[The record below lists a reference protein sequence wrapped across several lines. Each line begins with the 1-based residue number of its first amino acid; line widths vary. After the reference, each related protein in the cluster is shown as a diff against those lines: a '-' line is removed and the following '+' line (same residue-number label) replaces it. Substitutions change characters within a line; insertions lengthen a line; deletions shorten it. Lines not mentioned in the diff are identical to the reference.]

1 MDWLEESN
9 LGGVFALERGERE
22 HDLMAE
28 EGPSREELRARLR
41 AKTHAAAKKRRG
53 GGANDAGEASGGASK
68 GAAGAPD
75 IVSTLMSM
83 GLDDPALL
91 KEITSKKTSDPK
103 AIMSALT
110 AFMSTQMKS
119 NDGGEDG
126 EEGDAGACAGGAG
139 GAASSAST
147 SSPSPP
153 ASLRLRPAT
162 AAAEQGA
169 DDSEEEE
176 APPDIVS

>member
-1 MDWLEESN
+1 
-9 LGGVFALERGERE
+9 
-22 HDLMAE
+22 MAE
-28 EGPSREELRARLR
+28 EAPSREELRARLR

-53 GGANDAGEASGGASK
+53 GGAASDAAGEASGGASK
-68 GAAGAPD
+68 WSGGAGPGAGAPD

-103 AIMSALT
+103 AIMSALK

-126 EEGDAGACAGGAG
+126 EAV
-139 GAASSAST
+139 SYT
-147 SSPSPP
+147 HLTLPTI
-153 ASLRLRPAT
+153 LR
-162 AAAEQGA
+162 
-169 DDSEEEE
+169 
-176 APPDIVS
+176 V